1 MTSTAA
7 PPAPAAT
14 DACPA
19 SDRQARFADEAIP
32 FMDQLYPAALRLTR
46 NHCDAEDLIQE
57 TFTKAYAKYHQ
68 FSPGTNLRAWLHRI
82 LVTTFYSS
90 CRRRDR
96 RAQEVLAA
104 DVFDPADVHDGL
116 SVPPR
121 SAEAQALENLA
132 DSSVMRALGD
142 LPDCFKVTVYLA
154 DVLGYRY
161 GEVADLIGAPLG
173 TVMSRIHRGRA
184 MLRQNLRAYAPR
196 QARPADRP
204 VATARQAN
212 AAGRP
217 VAATSCL
224 GAAAA

>member
-1 MTSTAA
+1 MTTTATPQAHA
-7 PPAPAAT
+7 PGTADARPA
-14 DACPA
+14 D
-19 SDRQARFADEAIP
+19 DQHARFADEAIP
-32 FMDQLYPAALRLTR
+32 FMSQLYPAALRLTR

-57 TFTKAYAKYHQ
+57 TFAKAYAKFHQ

-90 CRRRDR
+90 CRHRDR

-104 DVFDPADVHDGL
+104 EVFDPADVHDGL

-121 SAEAQALENLA
+121 SAEAEALENLG
-132 DSSVMRALGD
+132 DSGIMRALSE
-142 LPDCFKVTVYLA
+142 LPDCFKATVYLA

-161 GEVADLIGAPLG
+161 GEVADLTGAPLG

-196 QARPADRP
+196 QARTPIRPAGAGP
-204 VATARQAN
+204 CLPAVA
-212 AAGRP
+212 
-217 VAATSCL
+217 
-224 GAAAA
+224 